1 MTRSK
6 FGLKASQFRG
16 RSIREKVSER
26 RKRSAQDNI
35 GFCIAGATPN
45 ARRFDLEPAEECVE
59 HPRPIIMYSPD
70 PVAVR
75 ADPAGFGNFL
85 DLVVQDRTLQ
95 LPQDRLRIFEQQPE
109 PLRLRASKRA
119 GQTAETMP
127 LCGSVL
133 KGRLDNN
140 PHFHGSSLL
149 NEPPTY
155 TDTPKFCPLPKAAE
169 ASGYPTND
177 DFNGETQEGA
187 GLFDVNQFHDHRNG
201 ERCSAAA
208 AFLHPVM
215 NRPNLT
221 VLTAAVA
228 QKIVMKGKR
237 ATGVAY
243 LHKGQKKTATA
254 RGEVLLCAGALLS
267 PQLLMLSGIGPATHL
282 AETGIEVVCDSP
294 EVGNNLREHPDF
306 ILNYRSGDT
315 DLFGVGPMFA
325 LKTVPNVINWW
336 RNGKGFLRTTFAE
349 SGGFLR
355 SSPDLSRPDLQLHL
369 TIAMLEDHGHKLR
382 MGYGFACHVCV
393 LRPQSKGTVRL
404 RTNVASD
411 HPLIDPAMLADDRD
425 LELLIKGAK
434 LTKHIMERAELAPFR
449 KAPLIDTDGFS
460 DQDWADAIR
469 ARTDGIY
476 HPVGTCRMGGDTGS
490 AVDPRL
496 KVRGIENLRVVDAS
510 VMPTMV
516 GGNTNAPTI
525 MIAEK
530 AADMIRDDRKERAA

>member
-1 MTRSK
+1 MTVMIPGVPGLRRWTK
-6 FGLKASQFRG
+6 FNNYGFRTVPQTAMNGRLGYQPRGKGLGGSSAINSSLYVRGHASDYDDWADLGCVGWGYEDVLPYF
-16 RSIREKVSER
+16 
-26 RKRSAQDNI
+26 KRS
-35 GFCIAGATPN
+35 
-45 ARRFDLEPAEECVE
+45 E
-59 HPRPIIMYSPD
+59 HR
-70 PVAVR
+70 
-75 ADPAGFGNFL
+75 
-85 DLVVQDRTLQ
+85 
-95 LPQDRLRIFEQQPE
+95 
-109 PLRLRASKRA
+109 
-119 GQTAETMP
+119 QTGE
-127 LCGSVL
+127 
-133 KGRLDNN
+133 DE
-140 PHFHGSSLL
+140 FHGVGG
-149 NEPPTY
+149 
-155 TDTPKFCPLPKAAE
+155 PLHVRKPGSAHPVNQAFLKAAE

-349 SGGFLR
+349 FGGFLR